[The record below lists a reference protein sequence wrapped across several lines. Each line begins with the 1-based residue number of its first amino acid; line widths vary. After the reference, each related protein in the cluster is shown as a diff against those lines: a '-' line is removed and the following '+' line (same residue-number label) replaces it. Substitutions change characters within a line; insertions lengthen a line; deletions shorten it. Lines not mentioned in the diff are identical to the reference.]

1 MRRVALVSFRNIISI
16 SVDFEG
22 EDAALAFEL
31 KLPDV
36 GEGVAEGEIVR
47 WLAAEGAAV
56 KEDDLLVEVLTDKAN
71 IEIPSPVAGTLTKI
85 LAKPGQ
91 VVKVGETIALIEAA
105 GAVPAPPPGKE
116 PPVAAPGTPAPPGE
130 APGKASPAGGGP
142 PPGGRDVLATPVARK
157 LARDLGVDIARVAGT
172 GPGGRVTEDDIR
184 KAAGPGAAVPAGPP
198 PPMAPLEQRVSF
210 RGRRRMAAKKMVLSK
225 STIPHALLVD
235 EADATNLLALRGAMR
250 EVAEK
255 EGVKITPLPIIV
267 RAVVAALRNHPAI
280 NASLDEERGEI
291 VFKTHYDIG
300 MAVDAE
306 DGLVV
311 PVIRDAGEKTLV
323 ALAREIER
331 LAEGARAGT
340 LGPSDLTGSTFTV
353 TSIGSIGG
361 LFSYP
366 VINPPEAAILGVHKI
381 VKRPVVREGEIAVRD
396 MMYLS
401 LSFDHRLID
410 GGTATRFMND
420 VIGRIEAVS
429 PG

>member
-1 MRRVALVSFRNIISI
+1 MP
-16 SVDFEG
+16 
-22 EDAALAFEL
+22 FEL

-47 WLAAEGAAV
+47 WLVAEGAVV

-71 IEIPSPVAGTLTKI
+71 VEIPSPVAGVLTRI
-85 LAKPGQ
+85 LAGPGQ

-105 GAVPAPPPGKE
+105 DVVTGPSTGKE
-116 PPVAAPGTPAPPGE
+116 APGVSAGKAAAPGE
-130 APGKASPAGGGP
+130 SPGGP
-142 PPGGRDVLATPVARK
+142 PPSVGGPPPAGRDVLATPVARK
-157 LARDLGVDIARVAGT
+157 LARDLRVDIARVPGT
-172 GPGGRVTEDDIR
+172 GPGGRVTEDDVR
-184 KAAGPGAAVPAGPP
+184 KAAGPGAAVPAAPP
-198 PPMAPLEQRVSF
+198 PPREERVPF
-210 RGRRRMAAKKMVLSK
+210 RGRRRMAAKKMVLAK

-235 EADATNLLALRGAMR
+235 EADATNLLVLRGAMR
-250 EVAEK
+250 EIAEK
-255 EGVKITPLPIIV
+255 EGVKITPLPFIV

-280 NASLDEERGEI
+280 NASLDEERGE
-291 VFKTHYDIG
+291 VVLKSHYDIG
-300 MAVDAE
+300 LAVDAE

-311 PVIRDAGEKTLV
+311 PVIRGAGDKTLV

-331 LAEGARAGT
+331 LAERARAGT
-340 LGPSDLTGSTFTV
+340 LAPSDLGGGTFTV

-381 VKRPVVREGEIAVRD
+381 VKRPVVREEEIRVRD

-420 VIGRIEAVS
+420 VIARIES
-429 PG
+429 PTPG

>member
-1 MRRVALVSFRNIISI
+1 MT
-16 SVDFEG
+16 FEIR
-22 EDAALAFEL
+22 
-31 KLPDV
+31 LPDV

-47 WLAAEGAAV
+47 WLVAEGAAV

-71 IEIPSPVAGTLTKI
+71 IEIPSPVNGTLTKI
-85 LAKPGQ
+85 LAAPGQ

-105 GAVPAPPPGKE
+105 GAVPGPPAKKEPPAVPPGK
-116 PPVAAPGTPAPPGE
+116 PAPTGETPGR
-130 APGKASPAGGGP
+130 PSPAGGGAP
-142 PPGGRDVLATPVARK
+142 PAGRDVLATPVARK
-157 LARDLGVDIARVAGT
+157 LARDLGVDIAGVAGT
-172 GPGGRVTEDDIR
+172 GPGGRVTEDDVR
-184 KAAGPGAAVPAGPP
+184 NAAAPGAAVRAAPAP
-198 PPMAPLEQRVSF
+198 APLEERVPF

-250 EVAEK
+250 EAAER
-255 EGVKITPLPIIV
+255 EGVKITPLPFIV
-267 RAVVAALRNHPAI
+267 RAVAAALRNHPAI

-291 VFKTHYDIG
+291 VLKTHYDIG

-340 LGPSDLTGSTFTV
+340 LAPSDLAGSTFTV

>member
-1 MRRVALVSFRNIISI
+1 MTT
-16 SVDFEG
+16 
-22 EDAALAFEL
+22 EL
-31 KLPDV
+31 RLPDV

-47 WLAAEGAAV
+47 WLVAEGAAV

-71 IEIPSPVAGTLTKI
+71 IEIPSPVAGVLTRI
-85 LAKPGQ
+85 LAVPGQ

-105 GAVPAPPPGKE
+105 GAVAAPPEGRGASS
-116 PPVAAPGTPAPPGE
+116 AAHPPGTEASSAAATGKSARPAETSG
-130 APGKASPAGGGP
+130 GTSPAAGGP
-142 PPGGRDVLATPVARK
+142 PSAARDVLATPVARK
-157 LARDLGVDIARVAGT
+157 LAKDLGVDIARRAGT
-172 GPGGRVTEDDIR
+172 GPGGRVTEEDVR
-184 KAAGPGAAVPAGPP
+184 KAAGKGAAVPA
-198 PPMAPLEQRVSF
+198 APLPGAASPTPATHPVEERIPF

-235 EADATNLLALRGAMR
+235 EADATNLLALRGTMR

-255 EGVKITPLPIIV
+255 EGVKITPLAFII
-267 RAVVAALRNHPAI
+267 RAVAAALRNHPAI

-291 VFKTHYDIG
+291 VFKKHYHIG
-300 MAVDAE
+300 VAVDAE

-331 LAEGARAGT
+331 LAEGARAGA
-340 LGPSDLTGSTFTV
+340 LAPSDLSGSTFTV

-366 VINPPEAAILGVHKI
+366 VINVPEAAILGVHKI
-381 VKRPVVREGEIAVRD
+381 VKRPVVRDGEIVVRD

-420 VIGRIEAVS
+420 VIGRIES
-429 PG
+429 PAPG